1 MNKQQS
7 IFKIRT
13 AGGSGTGFYLSEI
26 NALVT
31 NFHVVEGYKKVCV
44 EAIDKNSY
52 EGEVVMIS
60 QSEDIAIIK
69 VDIDF
74 SHLPTL
80 TLADVSTLKSRDEV
94 FALGYPYGLPYTE
107 TKGIVS
113 APDQLFQGKKY
124 IQTDAPINPG
134 NSGGPLVNAAGEI
147 VGINTSK
154 FTEADNI
161 GFAVPSNRLTT
172 FLTTYKKENP
182 STFSVICSSC
192 QSAIVDQTE
201 YCDNCGGSI
210 DKNLFDE
217 KDISEL
223 AQKVES
229 GMLSKGIN
237 PVIARDG
244 YEYWQFYKGSTLIR
258 IYIYDGNFV
267 CASSPI
273 NLLPIENLEPLMK
286 YVLSSDN
293 QPYNLGTWDK
303 EIFITYRTH
312 FTDLFNDKYGQQEL
326 DRLIGLAE
334 KADSM
339 DNFLH
344 EKYGCDYTTSAKLQ

>member
-13 AGGSGTGFYLSEI
+13 AGGSGTAFYLSDI
-26 NALVT
+26 DALVT
-31 NFHVVEGYKKVCV
+31 NFHVVEGYQKVCV
-44 EAIDKNSY
+44 ENVDKDCY
-52 EGEVVMIS
+52 EGQVVMIS

-69 VDIDF
+69 VNQDF
-74 SHLPTL
+74 SSLPML
-80 TLADVSTLKSRDEV
+80 KLADISNLKSRDEV

-134 NSGGPLVNAAGEI
+134 NSGGPLVNHAGEI
-147 VGINTSK
+147 LGINTSK

-161 GFAVPSNRLTT
+161 GFAVPSNRLID
-172 FLTTYKKENP
+172 FVAIYKKEKP
-182 STFSVICSSC
+182 SHFSVICSSC
-192 QSAIVDQTE
+192 NSAVETETE
-201 YCDNCGGSI
+201 YCDNCGGGI
-210 DKNLFDE
+210 DKNIFDE

-223 AQKVES
+223 AQKVEE
-229 GMLSKGIN
+229 GMVSKGIN

-258 IYIYDGNFV
+258 IYIYEGNFV
-267 CASSPI
+267 CATSPI
-273 NLLPIENLEPLMK
+273 NLLPNENLEPLMK
-286 YVLSSDN
+286 YILSDEN
-293 QPYNLGTWDK
+293 APYNLGTWNK
-303 EIFITYRTH
+303 EIHITYRTH
-312 FTDLFNDKYGQQEL
+312 YTDLFSEKYGKQEL
-326 DRLIGLAE
+326 DKLIGLAE

-339 DNFLH
+339 DGFLH
-344 EKYGCDYTTSAKLQ
+344 EKYGCEFSITAKN